1 MDTEKIQIIDQ
12 IVDDKPVRL
21 RETYFSKNHIDIY
34 DSIMKFTNNLD
45 LPFIQR
51 VWHWVNNFDKYFTCD
66 CGNKTSFNRNWLDGY
81 KLNCSAKCA
90 QVKQST
96 KEKRKQT
103 TIQKWGVDNVAK
115 SEIVKEITEKSNIQK
130 WGYKSTFQNE
140 EVRSKW
146 KKNIEEKWGV
156 DHYFKTEEFKAKTK
170 IYYLQK
176 WGVTHQL
183 MIDDVKDRIKKT
195 CLERYG
201 VETYLNTKH
210 SRESI
215 KSYNRSSYEDE
226 ISDWLKSLGIEVINS
241 ERNFINPQILDIY
254 LPQYK
259 IAIEFNGLYWHS
271 EFKKDKFYHLNKT
284 LKCKEN
290 GIDLI
295 HIWEDDWLN
304 RKDVLKSII
313 INKIGK
319 TENKIYARNCQIVE
333 LNNTETSVF
342 LNDNHIQ
349 GYCRYNKSFGLKF
362 DEQLV
367 SVMTFGYRSTNSKKE
382 YELIRYCNKNNLH
395 VVGSASKLFKHFISK
410 FDVDNISTYADI
422 SIFKGGVYEKIG
434 FKFLHRSPPNYWWV
448 VGGVR
453 KHRFNYNKKK
463 LVKMGHDPLK
473 TEVEIMHGLNNYRIW
488 GCGQEKWIWL
498 RSDS

>member
-1 MDTEKIQIIDQ
+1 M
-12 IVDDKPVRL
+12 
-21 RETYFSKNHIDIY
+21 
-34 DSIMKFTNNLD
+34 
-45 LPFIQR
+45 
-51 VWHWVNNFDKYFTCD
+51 
-66 CGNKTSFNRNWLDGY
+66 
-81 KLNCSAKCA
+81 
-90 QVKQST
+90 
-96 KEKRKQT
+96 
-103 TIQKWGVDNVAK
+103 
-115 SEIVKEITEKSNIQK
+115 
-130 WGYKSTFQNE
+130 
-140 EVRSKW
+140 
-146 KKNIEEKWGV
+146 GV
-156 DHYFKTEEFKAKTK
+156 DHYFKTDEFKAKTK

-176 WGVTHQL
+176 WGVTHSL

-226 ISDWLKSLGIEVINS
+226 ISEWLKTLDVEVINS
-241 ERNFINPQILDIY
+241 ERTLINPQILDIY

-271 EFKKDKFYHLNKT
+271 EFKKDKFYHLSKT
-284 LKCKEN
+284 LKCNEN
-290 GIDLI
+290 GIELI

-319 TENKIYARNCQIVE
+319 TENRIYARNCEIVE
-333 LNNTETSVF
+333 LDNSITSAF

-362 DEQLV
+362 AGELV

-382 YELIRYCNKNNLH
+382 YELIRYCNKKNLS
-395 VVGSASKLFKHFISK
+395 VVGSASKLFKHFVSK
-410 FDVDNISTYADI
+410 FSIDHVSTYADI

-434 FKFLHRSPPNYWWV
+434 FKFQHRSPPNYWWV
-448 VGGVR
+448 VSGVR

-463 LVKMGHDPLK
+463 LVKMGYDAHK
-473 TEVEIMHGLNNYRIW
+473 TEVEIMHSLNNYRIW
-488 GCGQEKWIWL
+488 GCGQEKWIWS
-498 RSDS
+498 RSDSRS